1 MRKYPTHSLFQRQ
14 VVSVMN
20 KLYLKL
26 AWSNLKNSRQFYLPY
41 VIAGMLSAM
50 MFYTMCAIQG
60 NEGLSKMRGGASV
73 QMVLFFGV
81 IVVGVFVSIFL
92 FYTNSFIMKRRKKE
106 LGIYNILGMEK
117 IHIAKIMA
125 WETVFSFLIA
135 VGGGLILGIVFQ
147 KLLTMFLYRLTG
159 LDAAIPFYI
168 SGWGCLHTAELFGAI
183 YVCILLYN
191 LMQIRLSN
199 PVELLHSGSTGERE
213 PKTKILQ
220 AVLGV
225 VCIAAGY
232 YMAITV
238 DNPVKAITLFFV
250 AVMLVI
256 IGTYWLFNAGSIAF
270 LKLLRK
276 NKRYYYQTRHFTT
289 VSGMIYRMKQNAVGL
304 ANICILSTMVL
315 VVISMTVCMYAG
327 LEDELK
333 TQYPAELEVLFYDP
347 DGQQDSGTFDR
358 MTDEIENVIKE
369 NGRVITGRQKGIYAG
384 AAVMLSGNK
393 VIALDRSNMDF
404 SNMYMFEVMT
414 KQGFEEY
421 MQESIPDISDGSVAI
436 MADPVYELESI
447 VIGDDEYPVE
457 QTMKIPGKDAMTE
470 LVGGTVIVIVKDETA
485 LEKMRQQLSDME
497 TAAYGEDRKVDLTYM
512 MNFDMSGSVEEK
524 IACANA
530 VREHLNEWQNDE
542 TNPQIM
548 RLDCNVVSRAEGRI
562 DYESSN
568 GGLFF
573 LGLFL
578 GSMFLMI
585 TVLIIYYKQISEGYE
600 DKERFAIM
608 EKVGMSNAE
617 VKASIRSQVRTVF
630 FLPLVTAACHLA
642 AAYPMLKKLLALVA
656 LYNGTLFAWC
666 LAGTVLVFGL
676 IYLAVFA
683 VTSRSYYKIV
693 GNQV

>member
-1 MRKYPTHSLFQRQ
+1 
-14 VVSVMN
+14 MN
-20 KLYLKL
+20 RLYLRL

-60 NEGLSKMRGGASV
+60 NDGLSKMRGGSSV
-73 QMVLFFGV
+73 QIVLYFGV
-81 IVVGVFVSIFL
+81 VVVGVFVSIFL

-106 LGIYNILGMEK
+106 LGVYNILGMEK

-135 VGGGLILGIVFQ
+135 VGGGLITGIVFQ

-159 LDAAIPFYI
+159 LEAAIPFYI
-168 SGWGCLHTAELFGAI
+168 SGWGCLHTAEMFGAI

-199 PVELLHSGSTGERE
+199 PVELLHSGNTGERE
-213 PKTKILQ
+213 PKTKIIQ
-220 AVLGV
+220 AVLGIL
-225 VCIAAGY
+225 CIVTGY
-232 YMAITV
+232 YIAITT
-238 DNPVKAITLFFV
+238 DNPVKAVSLFFV

-256 IGTYWLFNAGSIAF
+256 VGTYFLFNAGSIAF

-327 LEDELK
+327 IEDELK
-333 TQYPAELEVLFYDP
+333 TQYPAELELIFYDS
-347 DGQQDSGTFDR
+347 DGQQDAQTFNR
-358 MTDEIENVIKE
+358 MADEIERVIKE
-369 NGRVITGRQKGIYAG
+369 NGRVITGKQKGSYVG
-384 AAVMLSGNK
+384 TAVAMTGNK
-393 VIALDRSNMDF
+393 ITALDRSAMDF
-404 SNMYMFEVMT
+404 SNMYVLEIMT
-414 KQGFEEY
+414 KDGFEEY
-421 MQESIPDISDGSVAI
+421 MQETIPDIPDGSVAV
-436 MADPVYELESI
+436 MMDSVYEQDTI
-447 VIGDDEYPVE
+447 VMGNTEYPVE
-457 QTMKIPGKDAMTE
+457 QSMKFPIRDAVSE
-470 LVGGTVIVIVKDETA
+470 FVGGSVILIVKDENA
-485 LEKMRQQLSDME
+485 LENMRKQLAAME
-497 TAAYGEDRKVDLTYM
+497 TEAYGEERTVDLTYV
-512 MNFDMSGSVEEK
+512 MNFDMSGTGEEK

-530 VREHLNEWQNDE
+530 VRERVSEWQNDE
-542 TNPQIM
+542 TNPKTM
-548 RLDCNVVSRAEGRI
+548 RLDCNVISRAEGHI
-562 DYESSN
+562 DYETSN
-568 GGLFF
+568 GGLLF

-608 EKVGMSNAE
+608 EKVGMSNEE
-617 VKASIRSQVRTVF
+617 VKATIRSQVRMVF
-630 FLPLVTAACHLA
+630 FLPLATAACHLA
-642 AAYPMLKKLLALVA
+642 AAYPMLKKLLALVS

-676 IYLAVFA
+676 IYLAVFII
-683 VTSRSYYKIV
+683 TSKSYYKIV

>member
-1 MRKYPTHSLFQRQ
+1 
-14 VVSVMN
+14 MN
-20 KLYLKL
+20 RLYLRL

-60 NEGLSKMRGGASV
+60 NDGLSKMRGGSSV
-73 QMVLFFGV
+73 QIVLYFGV
-81 IVVGVFVSIFL
+81 VVVGVFVSIFL

-106 LGIYNILGMEK
+106 LGVYNILGMEK
-117 IHIAKIMA
+117 IHVAKIMA

-135 VGGGLILGIVFQ
+135 VGGGLITGIVFQ

-159 LDAAIPFYI
+159 LEAAIPFYI
-168 SGWGCLHTAELFGAI
+168 SGWGCLHTAEMFGAI

-199 PVELLHSGSTGERE
+199 PVELLRSGNTGERE
-213 PKTKILQ
+213 PKTKIIQ
-220 AVLGV
+220 AVLGIL
-225 VCIAAGY
+225 CIVTGY
-232 YMAITV
+232 YIAITT
-238 DNPVKAITLFFV
+238 DNPVKAVSLFFV

-256 IGTYWLFNAGSIAF
+256 VGTYFLFNAGSIAF

-327 LEDELK
+327 IEDELK
-333 TQYPAELEVLFYDP
+333 TQYPAELELIFYDP
-347 DGQQDSGTFDR
+347 DGQQDAQTFNR
-358 MTDEIENVIKE
+358 MADEIERVIKE
-369 NGRVITGRQKGIYAG
+369 NGRVITGKQKGSYVG
-384 AAVMLSGNK
+384 TAVAMTGNK
-393 VIALDRSNMDF
+393 ITALDRSAMDF
-404 SNMYMFEVMT
+404 SNMYVLEIMT
-414 KQGFEEY
+414 KDGFEEY
-421 MQESIPDISDGSVAI
+421 MQETIPDIPDGSVAV
-436 MADPVYELESI
+436 MMDSVYEQDTI
-447 VIGDDEYPVE
+447 VMGNTEYPVE
-457 QTMKIPGKDAMTE
+457 QSMKFPIRDAVSE
-470 LVGGTVIVIVKDETA
+470 FVGGSVILIVKDENA
-485 LEKMRQQLSDME
+485 LENMRKQLAAME
-497 TAAYGEDRKVDLTYM
+497 TEAYGEEQTVDLTYV
-512 MNFDMSGSVEEK
+512 MNFDMSGSGEEK

-530 VREHLNEWQNDE
+530 VRERVSEWQNDE
-542 TNPQIM
+542 TNPKTM
-548 RLDCNVVSRAEGRI
+548 RLDCNVISRAEGHI
-562 DYESSN
+562 DYETSN
-568 GGLFF
+568 GGLLF

-585 TVLIIYYKQISEGYE
+585 TVLTIYYKQISEGYE

-608 EKVGMSNAE
+608 EKVGMSNEE
-617 VKASIRSQVRTVF
+617 VKATIRSQVRMVF
-630 FLPLVTAACHLA
+630 FLPLATAACHLA
-642 AAYPMLKKLLALVA
+642 AAYPMLKKLLALVS

-676 IYLAVFA
+676 IYLAVFII
-683 VTSRSYYKIV
+683 TSKSYYKIV

>member
-1 MRKYPTHSLFQRQ
+1 
-14 VVSVMN
+14 MN

-60 NEGLSKMRGGASV
+60 NEGLSKMRGGTSV

-125 WETVFSFLIA
+125 WETFFSFLIA

-315 VVISMTVCMYAG
+315 VVISMTVCMYVG

-384 AAVMLSGNK
+384 AAVMMSQNK
-393 VIALDRSNMDF
+393 VMALDRSNMDF
-404 SNMYMFEVMT
+404 SNMYMLEVMT

-421 MQESIPDISDGSVAI
+421 MQESILDISDGSVAI

-548 RLDCNVVSRAEGRI
+548 RLEYNVVSRAEGRI

-642 AAYPMLKKLLALVA
+642 AAYPMLKKMLALVA

>member
-1 MRKYPTHSLFQRQ
+1 
-14 VVSVMN
+14 MN
-20 KLYLKL
+20 RLYLRL

-60 NEGLSKMRGGASV
+60 NDGLSKMRGGSSV
-73 QMVLFFGV
+73 QIVLYFGV
-81 IVVGVFVSIFL
+81 VVVGVFVSIFL

-106 LGIYNILGMEK
+106 LGVYNILGMEK
-117 IHIAKIMA
+117 IHVAKIMA

-135 VGGGLILGIVFQ
+135 VGGGLITGIVFQ

-159 LDAAIPFYI
+159 LEAAIPFYI
-168 SGWGCLHTAELFGAI
+168 SGWGCLHTAEMFGAI

-191 LMQIRLSN
+191 LMQIRFSN
-199 PVELLHSGSTGERE
+199 PVELLHSGNTGERE
-213 PKTKILQ
+213 PKTKIIQ
-220 AVLGV
+220 AVLGIL
-225 VCIAAGY
+225 CIVTGY
-232 YMAITV
+232 YIAITT
-238 DNPVKAITLFFV
+238 DNPVKAVSLFFV

-256 IGTYWLFNAGSIAF
+256 VGTYFLFNAGSIAF

-327 LEDELK
+327 IEDELK
-333 TQYPAELEVLFYDP
+333 TQYPAELELIFYDP
-347 DGQQDSGTFDR
+347 DGQQDAQTFNR
-358 MTDEIENVIKE
+358 MADEIERVIKE
-369 NGRVITGRQKGIYAG
+369 NGRVITGKQKGSYVG
-384 AAVMLSGNK
+384 TAVAMAGNK
-393 VIALDRSNMDF
+393 ITALDRSAMDF
-404 SNMYMFEVMT
+404 SNMYVLEIMT
-414 KQGFEEY
+414 KDGFEEY
-421 MQESIPDISDGSVAI
+421 MQETIPDIPDGSVAV
-436 MADPVYELESI
+436 MMDSVYEQDTI
-447 VIGDDEYPVE
+447 VMGNTEYPVE
-457 QTMKIPGKDAMTE
+457 QSMKFPIRNAVSEFVDGS
-470 LVGGTVIVIVKDETA
+470 VILIVKDENA
-485 LEKMRQQLSDME
+485 LENMRKQLAAME
-497 TAAYGEDRKVDLTYM
+497 TEAYGEERTVDLTYV
-512 MNFDMSGSVEEK
+512 MNFDMSGTGEEK

-530 VREHLNEWQNDE
+530 VRERVSEWQNDE
-542 TNPQIM
+542 TNPKTM
-548 RLDCNVVSRAEGRI
+548 RLDCNVISRAEGHI
-562 DYESSN
+562 DYETSN
-568 GGLFF
+568 GGLLF

-608 EKVGMSNAE
+608 EKVGMSNEE
-617 VKASIRSQVRTVF
+617 VKATIRSQVRMVF
-630 FLPLVTAACHLA
+630 FLPLATAACHLA
-642 AAYPMLKKLLALVA
+642 AAYPMLKKLLALVS

-676 IYLAVFA
+676 IYLAVFII
-683 VTSRSYYKIV
+683 TSKSYYKIV

>member
-1 MRKYPTHSLFQRQ
+1 
-14 VVSVMN
+14 MN
-20 KLYLKL
+20 RLYLRL

-60 NEGLSKMRGGASV
+60 NDGLSKMRGGSSV
-73 QMVLFFGV
+73 QIVLYFGV
-81 IVVGVFVSIFL
+81 VVVGVFVSIFL

-106 LGIYNILGMEK
+106 LGVYNILGMEK
-117 IHIAKIMA
+117 IHVAKIMA

-135 VGGGLILGIVFQ
+135 VGGGLITGIVFQ

-159 LDAAIPFYI
+159 LEAAIPFYI
-168 SGWGCLHTAELFGAI
+168 SGWGCLHTAEMFGAI

-199 PVELLHSGSTGERE
+199 PVELLHSGNTGERE
-213 PKTKILQ
+213 PKTKIIQ
-220 AVLGV
+220 AVLGIL
-225 VCIAAGY
+225 CIVTGY
-232 YMAITV
+232 YIAITT
-238 DNPVKAITLFFV
+238 DNPVKAVSLFFV

-256 IGTYWLFNAGSIAF
+256 VGTYFLFNAGSIAF

-327 LEDELK
+327 IEDELK
-333 TQYPAELEVLFYDP
+333 TQYPAELELIFYDP
-347 DGQQDSGTFDR
+347 DGQQDAQAFDR
-358 MTDEIENVIKE
+358 MADEIERVIKE
-369 NGRVITGRQKGIYAG
+369 NGRVITGKQKGSYVG
-384 AAVMLSGNK
+384 TAVAMTGNK
-393 VIALDRSNMDF
+393 ITALDRSAMDF
-404 SNMYMFEVMT
+404 SNMYVLEIMT
-414 KQGFEEY
+414 KDGFEEY
-421 MQESIPDISDGSVAI
+421 MQETIPDIPDGSVAV
-436 MADPVYELESI
+436 MMDSVYEQDTI
-447 VIGDDEYPVE
+447 VMGNTEYPVE
-457 QTMKIPGKDAMTE
+457 QSMKFPIRDAVSE
-470 LVGGTVIVIVKDETA
+470 FVGGSVILIVKDENA
-485 LEKMRQQLSDME
+485 LENMRKQLAAME
-497 TAAYGEDRKVDLTYM
+497 TEAYGEERTVDLTYV
-512 MNFDMSGSVEEK
+512 MNFDMSGTGEEK

-530 VREHLNEWQNDE
+530 VRERVSEWQNDE
-542 TNPQIM
+542 TNPKTM
-548 RLDCNVVSRAEGRI
+548 RLDCNVISRAEGHI
-562 DYESSN
+562 DYETSN
-568 GGLFF
+568 GGLLF

-608 EKVGMSNAE
+608 EKVGMSNEE
-617 VKASIRSQVRTVF
+617 VKATIRSQVRMVF
-630 FLPLVTAACHLA
+630 FLPLATAACHLA
-642 AAYPMLKKLLALVA
+642 AAYPMLKKLLALVS

-676 IYLAVFA
+676 IYLAVFII
-683 VTSRSYYKIV
+683 TSKSYYKIV

>member
-1 MRKYPTHSLFQRQ
+1 
-14 VVSVMN
+14 MN

-250 AVMLVI
+250 AVML
-256 IGTYWLFNAGSIAF
+256 
-270 LKLLRK
+270 
-276 NKRYYYQTRHFTT
+276 
-289 VSGMIYRMKQNAVGL
+289 
-304 ANICILSTMVL
+304 
-315 VVISMTVCMYAG
+315 
-327 LEDELK
+327 
-333 TQYPAELEVLFYDP
+333 
-347 DGQQDSGTFDR
+347 
-358 MTDEIENVIKE
+358 
-369 NGRVITGRQKGIYAG
+369 
-384 AAVMLSGNK
+384 SGNK
-393 VIALDRSNMDF
+393 VMALDRSNMDF
-404 SNMYMFEVMT
+404 SNMYMLEVMT

-548 RLDCNVVSRAEGRI
+548 RLEYNVVSRAEGRI

>member
-1 MRKYPTHSLFQRQ
+1 
-14 VVSVMN
+14 MN
-20 KLYLKL
+20 RLYLRL

-60 NEGLSKMRGGASV
+60 NDGLSKMRGGSSV
-73 QMVLFFGV
+73 QIVLYFGV
-81 IVVGVFVSIFL
+81 VVVGVFVSIFL

-106 LGIYNILGMEK
+106 LGVYNILGMEK
-117 IHIAKIMA
+117 IHVAKIMA

-135 VGGGLILGIVFQ
+135 VGGGLITGIVFQ

-159 LDAAIPFYI
+159 LEAAIPFYI
-168 SGWGCLHTAELFGAI
+168 SGWGCLHTAEMFGAI

-199 PVELLHSGSTGERE
+199 PVELLHSGNTGERE
-213 PKTKILQ
+213 PKTKIIQ
-220 AVLGV
+220 AVLGIL
-225 VCIAAGY
+225 CIVTGY
-232 YMAITV
+232 YIAITT
-238 DNPVKAITLFFV
+238 DNPVKAVSLFFV

-256 IGTYWLFNAGSIAF
+256 VGTYFLFNAGSIAF

-327 LEDELK
+327 IEDELK
-333 TQYPAELEVLFYDP
+333 TQYPAELELIFYDP
-347 DGQQDSGTFDR
+347 DGQQDAQTFNR
-358 MTDEIENVIKE
+358 MADEIERVIKE
-369 NGRVITGRQKGIYAG
+369 NGRVITGKQKGSYVG
-384 AAVMLSGNK
+384 TAVAMTGNK
-393 VIALDRSNMDF
+393 ITALDRSAMDF
-404 SNMYMFEVMT
+404 SNMYVLEIMT
-414 KQGFEEY
+414 KDGFEEY
-421 MQESIPDISDGSVAI
+421 MQETIPDIPDGSVAV
-436 MADPVYELESI
+436 MMDSVYEQDMI
-447 VIGDDEYPVE
+447 VMGNTEYPVE
-457 QTMKIPGKDAMTE
+457 QSMKFPIRDAVSE
-470 LVGGTVIVIVKDETA
+470 FVGGSVILIVKDENA
-485 LEKMRQQLSDME
+485 LENMRKQLAAME
-497 TAAYGEDRKVDLTYM
+497 TEAYGEERTVDLTYV
-512 MNFDMSGSVEEK
+512 MNFDMSGSGEEK

-530 VREHLNEWQNDE
+530 VRERVSEWQNDE
-542 TNPQIM
+542 TNPKTM
-548 RLDCNVVSRAEGRI
+548 RLDCNVISRAEGHI
-562 DYESSN
+562 DYETSN
-568 GGLFF
+568 GGLLF

-608 EKVGMSNAE
+608 EKVGMSNEE
-617 VKASIRSQVRTVF
+617 VKATIRSQVRMVF
-630 FLPLVTAACHLA
+630 FLPLATAACHLA
-642 AAYPMLKKLLALVA
+642 AAYPMLKKLLALVS

-676 IYLAVFA
+676 IYLAVFII
-683 VTSRSYYKIV
+683 TSKSYYKIV

>member
-1 MRKYPTHSLFQRQ
+1 
-14 VVSVMN
+14 MN
-20 KLYLKL
+20 RLYLRL

-60 NEGLSKMRGGASV
+60 NDGLSKMRGGSSV
-73 QMVLFFGV
+73 QIVLYFGV
-81 IVVGVFVSIFL
+81 VVVGVFVSIFL

-106 LGIYNILGMEK
+106 LGVYNILGMEK
-117 IHIAKIMA
+117 IHVAKIMA

-135 VGGGLILGIVFQ
+135 VGGGLITGIVFQ

-159 LDAAIPFYI
+159 LEAAIPFYI
-168 SGWGCLHTAELFGAI
+168 SGWGCLHTAEMFGAI

-191 LMQIRLSN
+191 LMQIRFSN
-199 PVELLHSGSTGERE
+199 PVELLHSGNTGERE
-213 PKTKILQ
+213 PKTKIIQ
-220 AVLGV
+220 AVLGIL
-225 VCIAAGY
+225 CIVTGY
-232 YMAITV
+232 YIAITT
-238 DNPVKAITLFFV
+238 DNPVKAVSLFFV

-256 IGTYWLFNAGSIAF
+256 VGTYFLFNAGSIAF

-327 LEDELK
+327 IEDELK
-333 TQYPAELEVLFYDP
+333 TQYPAELELIFYDP
-347 DGQQDSGTFDR
+347 DGQQDAQTFNR
-358 MTDEIENVIKE
+358 MADEIERVIKE
-369 NGRVITGRQKGIYAG
+369 NGRVITGKQKGSYVG
-384 AAVMLSGNK
+384 TAVAMTGNK
-393 VIALDRSNMDF
+393 ITALDRSAMDF
-404 SNMYMFEVMT
+404 SNMYVLEIMT
-414 KQGFEEY
+414 KDGFEEY
-421 MQESIPDISDGSVAI
+421 MQETIPDIPDGSVAV
-436 MADPVYELESI
+436 MMDSVYEQDTI
-447 VIGDDEYPVE
+447 VMGNTEYPVE
-457 QTMKIPGKDAMTE
+457 QSMKFPIRDAVSE
-470 LVGGTVIVIVKDETA
+470 FVGGSVILIVKDENA
-485 LEKMRQQLSDME
+485 LENMRKQLAAME
-497 TAAYGEDRKVDLTYM
+497 TEAYGEERTVDLTYV
-512 MNFDMSGSVEEK
+512 MNFDMSGTGEEK

-530 VREHLNEWQNDE
+530 VRERVSEWQNDE
-542 TNPQIM
+542 TNPKTM
-548 RLDCNVVSRAEGRI
+548 RLDCNVISRAEGHI
-562 DYESSN
+562 DYETSN
-568 GGLFF
+568 GGLLF

-608 EKVGMSNAE
+608 EKVGMSNEE
-617 VKASIRSQVRTVF
+617 VKATIRSQVRMVF
-630 FLPLVTAACHLA
+630 FLPLATAACHLA
-642 AAYPMLKKLLALVA
+642 AAYPMLKKLLALVS

-676 IYLAVFA
+676 IYLAVFII
-683 VTSRSYYKIV
+683 TSKSYYKIV

>member
-1 MRKYPTHSLFQRQ
+1 
-14 VVSVMN
+14 MN
-20 KLYLKL
+20 RLYLRL

-60 NEGLSKMRGGASV
+60 NDGLSKMRGGSSV
-73 QMVLFFGV
+73 QIVLYFGV
-81 IVVGVFVSIFL
+81 VVVGVFVSIFL

-106 LGIYNILGMEK
+106 LGVYNILGMEK
-117 IHIAKIMA
+117 IHVAKIMA

-135 VGGGLILGIVFQ
+135 VGGGLITGIVFQ

-159 LDAAIPFYI
+159 LEAAIPFYI
-168 SGWGCLHTAELFGAI
+168 SGWGCLHTAEMFGAI

-191 LMQIRLSN
+191 LMQIRFSN
-199 PVELLHSGSTGERE
+199 PVELLHSGNTGERE
-213 PKTKILQ
+213 PKTKIIQ
-220 AVLGV
+220 AVLGIL
-225 VCIAAGY
+225 CIVTGY
-232 YMAITV
+232 YIAITT
-238 DNPVKAITLFFV
+238 DNPVKAVSLFFV

-256 IGTYWLFNAGSIAF
+256 VGTYFLFNAGSIAF

-327 LEDELK
+327 IEDELK
-333 TQYPAELEVLFYDP
+333 TQYPAELELIFYDP
-347 DGQQDSGTFDR
+347 DGQQDAQAFDR
-358 MTDEIENVIKE
+358 MADEIERVIKE
-369 NGRVITGRQKGIYAG
+369 NGRVITGKQKGSYVG
-384 AAVMLSGNK
+384 TAVAMTGNK
-393 VIALDRSNMDF
+393 ITALDRSAMDF
-404 SNMYMFEVMT
+404 SNMYVLEIMT
-414 KQGFEEY
+414 KDGFEEY
-421 MQESIPDISDGSVAI
+421 MQETIPDIPDGSVAV
-436 MADPVYELESI
+436 MMDSVYEQDTI
-447 VIGDDEYPVE
+447 VMGNTEYPVE
-457 QTMKIPGKDAMTE
+457 QSMKFPIRDAVSE
-470 LVGGTVIVIVKDETA
+470 FVGGSVILIVKDENA
-485 LEKMRQQLSDME
+485 LENMRKQLAAME
-497 TAAYGEDRKVDLTYM
+497 TEAYGEERTVDLTYV
-512 MNFDMSGSVEEK
+512 MNFDMSGTGEEK

-530 VREHLNEWQNDE
+530 VRERVSEWQNDE
-542 TNPQIM
+542 TNPKTM
-548 RLDCNVVSRAEGRI
+548 RLDCNVISRAEGHI
-562 DYESSN
+562 DYETSN
-568 GGLFF
+568 GGLLF

-608 EKVGMSNAE
+608 EKVGMSNEE
-617 VKASIRSQVRTVF
+617 VKATIRSQVRMVF
-630 FLPLVTAACHLA
+630 FLPLATAACHLA
-642 AAYPMLKKLLALVA
+642 AAYPMLKKLLALVS

-676 IYLAVFA
+676 IYLAVFII
-683 VTSRSYYKIV
+683 TSKSYYKIV

>member
-1 MRKYPTHSLFQRQ
+1 
-14 VVSVMN
+14 MN
-20 KLYLKL
+20 RLYLRL

-60 NEGLSKMRGGASV
+60 NDGLSKMRGGSSV
-73 QMVLFFGV
+73 QIVLYFGV
-81 IVVGVFVSIFL
+81 VVVGVFVSIFL

-106 LGIYNILGMEK
+106 LGVYNILGMEK
-117 IHIAKIMA
+117 IHVAKIMA

-135 VGGGLILGIVFQ
+135 VGGGLITGIVFQ

-159 LDAAIPFYI
+159 LEAAIPFYI
-168 SGWGCLHTAELFGAI
+168 SGWGCLHTAEMFGAI

-191 LMQIRLSN
+191 LMQIRFSN
-199 PVELLHSGSTGERE
+199 PVELLHSGNTGERE
-213 PKTKILQ
+213 PKTKIIQ
-220 AVLGV
+220 AVLGIL
-225 VCIAAGY
+225 CIVTGY
-232 YMAITV
+232 YIAITT
-238 DNPVKAITLFFV
+238 DNPVKAVSLFFV

-256 IGTYWLFNAGSIAF
+256 VGTYFLFNAGSIAF

-327 LEDELK
+327 IKDELK
-333 TQYPAELEVLFYDP
+333 TQYPAELELIFYDP
-347 DGQQDSGTFDR
+347 DGQQDAQTFNR
-358 MTDEIENVIKE
+358 MADEIERVIKE
-369 NGRVITGRQKGIYAG
+369 NGRVITGKQKGSYVG
-384 AAVMLSGNK
+384 TAVAMTGNK
-393 VIALDRSNMDF
+393 ITALDRSAMDF
-404 SNMYMFEVMT
+404 SNMYVLEIMT
-414 KQGFEEY
+414 KDGFEEY
-421 MQESIPDISDGSVAI
+421 MQETIPDIPDGSVAV
-436 MADPVYELESI
+436 MMDSVYEQDTI
-447 VIGDDEYPVE
+447 VMGNTEYPVE
-457 QTMKIPGKDAMTE
+457 QSMKFPIRDAVSE
-470 LVGGTVIVIVKDETA
+470 FVGGSVILIVKDENA
-485 LEKMRQQLSDME
+485 LENMRKQLAVME
-497 TAAYGEDRKVDLTYM
+497 TEAYGEERTVDLTYV
-512 MNFDMSGSVEEK
+512 MNFDMSGSGEEK

-530 VREHLNEWQNDE
+530 VRERVSEWQNDE
-542 TNPQIM
+542 TNPKTM
-548 RLDCNVVSRAEGRI
+548 RLDCNVISRAEGHI
-562 DYESSN
+562 DYETSN
-568 GGLFF
+568 GGLLF

-608 EKVGMSNAE
+608 EKVGMSNEE
-617 VKASIRSQVRTVF
+617 VKATIRSQVRMVF
-630 FLPLVTAACHLA
+630 FLPLATAACHLA
-642 AAYPMLKKLLALVA
+642 AAYPMLKKLLALVS

-676 IYLAVFA
+676 IYLAVFII
-683 VTSRSYYKIV
+683 TSKSYYKIV

>member
-1 MRKYPTHSLFQRQ
+1 
-14 VVSVMN
+14 MN
-20 KLYLKL
+20 RLYLRL

-60 NEGLSKMRGGASV
+60 NDGLSKMRGGSSV
-73 QMVLFFGV
+73 QIVLYFGV
-81 IVVGVFVSIFL
+81 VVVGVFVSIFL

-106 LGIYNILGMEK
+106 LGVYNILGMEK
-117 IHIAKIMA
+117 IHVAKIMA

-135 VGGGLILGIVFQ
+135 VGGGLITGIVFQ

-159 LDAAIPFYI
+159 LEAAIPFYI
-168 SGWGCLHTAELFGAI
+168 SGWGCLHTAEMFGAI

-199 PVELLHSGSTGERE
+199 PVELLHSGNTGERE
-213 PKTKILQ
+213 PKTKIIQ
-220 AVLGV
+220 AVLGIL
-225 VCIAAGY
+225 CIVTGY
-232 YMAITV
+232 YIAITT
-238 DNPVKAITLFFV
+238 DNPVKAVSLFFV

-256 IGTYWLFNAGSIAF
+256 VGTYFLFNAGSIAF

-327 LEDELK
+327 IEDELK
-333 TQYPAELEVLFYDP
+333 TQYPAELELIFYDP
-347 DGQQDSGTFDR
+347 DGQQDAQTFNR
-358 MTDEIENVIKE
+358 MADEIERVIKE
-369 NGRVITGRQKGIYAG
+369 NGRVITGKQKGSYVG
-384 AAVMLSGNK
+384 TAVAMTGNK
-393 VIALDRSNMDF
+393 ITALDRSAMDF
-404 SNMYMFEVMT
+404 SNMYVLEIMT
-414 KQGFEEY
+414 KDGFEEY
-421 MQESIPDISDGSVAI
+421 MQETIPDIPDGSVAV
-436 MADPVYELESI
+436 MMDSVYEQDTI
-447 VIGDDEYPVE
+447 VMGNTEYPVE
-457 QTMKIPGKDAMTE
+457 QSMKFPIRNAVSEFVDGS
-470 LVGGTVIVIVKDETA
+470 VILIVKDENA
-485 LEKMRQQLSDME
+485 LENMRKQLAAME
-497 TAAYGEDRKVDLTYM
+497 TEAYGEERTVDLTYV
-512 MNFDMSGSVEEK
+512 MNFDMSGSGEEK

-530 VREHLNEWQNDE
+530 VRERVSEWQNDE
-542 TNPQIM
+542 TNPKTM
-548 RLDCNVVSRAEGRI
+548 RLDCNVISRAEGHI
-562 DYESSN
+562 DYETSN
-568 GGLFF
+568 GGLLF

-608 EKVGMSNAE
+608 EKVGMSNEE
-617 VKASIRSQVRTVF
+617 VKATIRSQVRMVF
-630 FLPLVTAACHLA
+630 FLPLATAACHLA
-642 AAYPMLKKLLALVA
+642 AAYPMLKKLLALVS

-676 IYLAVFA
+676 IYLAVFII
-683 VTSRSYYKIV
+683 TSKSYYKIV

>member
-1 MRKYPTHSLFQRQ
+1 
-14 VVSVMN
+14 MN
-20 KLYLKL
+20 RLYLRL

-60 NEGLSKMRGGASV
+60 NDGLSKMRGGSSV
-73 QMVLFFGV
+73 QIVLYFGV
-81 IVVGVFVSIFL
+81 VVVGVFVSIFL

-106 LGIYNILGMEK
+106 LGVYNILGMEK
-117 IHIAKIMA
+117 IHVAKIMA

-135 VGGGLILGIVFQ
+135 VGGGLITGIVFQ

-159 LDAAIPFYI
+159 LEAAIPFYI
-168 SGWGCLHTAELFGAI
+168 SGWGCLHTAEMFGAI

-191 LMQIRLSN
+191 LMQIRFSN
-199 PVELLHSGSTGERE
+199 PVELLHSGNTGERE
-213 PKTKILQ
+213 PKTKIIQ
-220 AVLGV
+220 AVLGIL
-225 VCIAAGY
+225 CIVTGY
-232 YMAITV
+232 YIAITT
-238 DNPVKAITLFFV
+238 DNPVKAVSLFFV

-256 IGTYWLFNAGSIAF
+256 VGTYFLFNAGSIAF

-327 LEDELK
+327 IEDELK
-333 TQYPAELEVLFYDP
+333 TQYPAELELIFYDP
-347 DGQQDSGTFDR
+347 DGQQDAQTFNR
-358 MTDEIENVIKE
+358 MADEIERVIKE
-369 NGRVITGRQKGIYAG
+369 NGRVITGKQKGSYVG
-384 AAVMLSGNK
+384 TAVAMTGNK
-393 VIALDRSNMDF
+393 ITALDRSAMDF
-404 SNMYMFEVMT
+404 SNMYVLEIMT
-414 KQGFEEY
+414 KDGFEEY
-421 MQESIPDISDGSVAI
+421 MQETIPDIPDGSVAV
-436 MADPVYELESI
+436 MMDSVYEQDTI
-447 VIGDDEYPVE
+447 VMGNTEYPVE
-457 QTMKIPGKDAMTE
+457 QSMKFPIRNAVSEFVDGS
-470 LVGGTVIVIVKDETA
+470 VILIVKDENA
-485 LEKMRQQLSDME
+485 LENMRKQLAAME
-497 TAAYGEDRKVDLTYM
+497 TEAYGEERTVDLTYV
-512 MNFDMSGSVEEK
+512 MNFDMSGTGEEK

-530 VREHLNEWQNDE
+530 VRERVSEWQNDE
-542 TNPQIM
+542 TNPKTM
-548 RLDCNVVSRAEGRI
+548 RLDCNVISRAEGHI
-562 DYESSN
+562 DYETSN
-568 GGLFF
+568 GGLLF

-608 EKVGMSNAE
+608 EKVGMSNEE
-617 VKASIRSQVRTVF
+617 VKATIRSQVRMVF
-630 FLPLVTAACHLA
+630 FLPLATAACHLA
-642 AAYPMLKKLLALVA
+642 AAYPMLKNLLALVS

-676 IYLAVFA
+676 IYLAVFII
-683 VTSRSYYKIV
+683 TSKSYYKIV

>member
-1 MRKYPTHSLFQRQ
+1 
-14 VVSVMN
+14 MN
-20 KLYLKL
+20 RLYLRL

-60 NEGLSKMRGGASV
+60 NDGLSKMRGGSSV
-73 QMVLFFGV
+73 QIVLYFGV
-81 IVVGVFVSIFL
+81 VVVGVFVSIFL

-106 LGIYNILGMEK
+106 LGVYNILGMEK
-117 IHIAKIMA
+117 IHVAKIMA

-135 VGGGLILGIVFQ
+135 VGGGLITGIVFQ

-159 LDAAIPFYI
+159 LEAAIPFYI
-168 SGWGCLHTAELFGAI
+168 SGWGCLHTAEMFGAI

-199 PVELLHSGSTGERE
+199 PVELLHSGNTGERE
-213 PKTKILQ
+213 PKTKIIQ
-220 AVLGV
+220 AVLGIL
-225 VCIAAGY
+225 CIVIGY
-232 YMAITV
+232 YIAITT
-238 DNPVKAITLFFV
+238 DNPVKAVSLFFV

-256 IGTYWLFNAGSIAF
+256 VGTYFLFNAGSIAF
-270 LKLLRK
+270 LKLLRE

-327 LEDELK
+327 IEDELK
-333 TQYPAELEVLFYDP
+333 TQYPAELELIFYDP
-347 DGQQDSGTFDR
+347 DGQQDAQTFNQ
-358 MTDEIENVIKE
+358 MADEIERVIKE
-369 NGRVITGRQKGIYAG
+369 NGRVITGKQKGSYVG
-384 AAVMLSGNK
+384 TAVAMTGNK
-393 VIALDRSNMDF
+393 ITALDRSAMDF
-404 SNMYMFEVMT
+404 SNMYVLEIMT
-414 KQGFEEY
+414 KDGFEEY
-421 MQESIPDISDGSVAI
+421 MQETIPDIPDGSVAV
-436 MADPVYELESI
+436 MMDSVYEQDTI
-447 VIGDDEYPVE
+447 VMGNTEYPVE
-457 QTMKIPGKDAMTE
+457 QSMKFPIRDAVSE
-470 LVGGTVIVIVKDETA
+470 FVGGSVILIVKDENA
-485 LEKMRQQLSDME
+485 LENMRKQLAAME
-497 TAAYGEDRKVDLTYM
+497 TEAYGEERTVDLTYV
-512 MNFDMSGSVEEK
+512 MNFDMSGTGEEK

-530 VREHLNEWQNDE
+530 VRERVSEWQNDE
-542 TNPQIM
+542 TNPKTM
-548 RLDCNVVSRAEGRI
+548 RLDCNVISRAEGHI
-562 DYESSN
+562 DYETSN
-568 GGLFF
+568 GGLLF

-608 EKVGMSNAE
+608 EKVGMSNEE
-617 VKASIRSQVRTVF
+617 VKATIRSQVRMVF
-630 FLPLVTAACHLA
+630 FLPLATAACHLA
-642 AAYPMLKKLLALVA
+642 AAYPMLKKLLALVS

-676 IYLAVFA
+676 IYLAVFII
-683 VTSRSYYKIV
+683 TSKSYYKIV

>member
-1 MRKYPTHSLFQRQ
+1 
-14 VVSVMN
+14 MN

-60 NEGLSKMRGGASV
+60 NEGLSKMRGGTSV
-73 QMVLFFGV
+73 QTVLLFGV
-81 IVVGVFVSIFL
+81 IVVGMFVSIFL

-117 IHIAKIMA
+117 IHIAKILA

-135 VGGGLILGIVFQ
+135 VGGGLVFGIVFQ

-159 LDAAIPFYI
+159 LEATIPFYI
-168 SGWGCLHTAELFGAI
+168 SGWGCLHTAELFGTI

-191 LMQIRLSN
+191 LMQIQLSN
-199 PVELLHSGSTGERE
+199 PVELLHSGNTGERE

-232 YMAITV
+232 YIAITV
-238 DNPVKAITLFFV
+238 DNPVKAINLFFV

-256 IGTYWLFNAGSIAF
+256 IGTYCLFNAGSIAF

-315 VVISMTVCMYAG
+315 VVISVTVCMYAG

-333 TQYPAELEVLFYDP
+333 TQYPAELEVLFYDS
-347 DGQQDSGTFDR
+347 DGQQDFGTFER

-369 NGRVITGRQKGIYAG
+369 NGRVITGRQKGVYAG

-393 VIALDRSNMDF
+393 VMALDRSNIDF
-404 SNMYMFEVMT
+404 SNMYVLEVMT

-421 MQESIPDISDGSVAI
+421 MHKSIPDISDGNVAV
-436 MADPVYELESI
+436 MADPLYDQKTIE
-447 VIGDDEYPVE
+447 IGDAVYPVE
-457 QTMKIPGKDAMTE
+457 QSIEIPAEDEMGE
-470 LVGGTVIVIVKDETA
+470 LVGGSVIVIVKDETTF
-485 LEKMRQQLSDME
+485 EEMRQQLSDME
-497 TAAYGEDRKVDLTYM
+497 TAAYGEERKVDLTYV
-512 MNFDMSGSVEEK
+512 MNFDMSGSEEEK

-530 VREHLNEWQNDE
+530 VRERICEWQNDE

-617 VKASIRSQVRTVF
+617 VKASIHSQIRMVF

-693 GNQV
+693 GNQA

>member
-1 MRKYPTHSLFQRQ
+1 
-14 VVSVMN
+14 MN
-20 KLYLKL
+20 RLYLRL

-60 NEGLSKMRGGASV
+60 NDGLSKMRGGSSV
-73 QMVLFFGV
+73 QIVLYFGV
-81 IVVGVFVSIFL
+81 VIVGVFVSIFL

-106 LGIYNILGMEK
+106 LGVYNILGMEK
-117 IHIAKIMA
+117 IHVAKIMA

-135 VGGGLILGIVFQ
+135 VGGGLITGIVFQ

-159 LDAAIPFYI
+159 LEAAIPFYI
-168 SGWGCLHTAELFGAI
+168 SGWGCLHTAEMFGAI

-199 PVELLHSGSTGERE
+199 PVELLHSGNTGERE
-213 PKTKILQ
+213 PKTKIIQ
-220 AVLGV
+220 AVLGIL
-225 VCIAAGY
+225 CIVTGY
-232 YMAITV
+232 YIAITT
-238 DNPVKAITLFFV
+238 DNPVKAVSLFFV

-256 IGTYWLFNAGSIAF
+256 VGTYFLFNAGSIAF

-327 LEDELK
+327 IEDELK
-333 TQYPAELEVLFYDP
+333 TQYPAELELIFYDP
-347 DGQQDSGTFDR
+347 DGQQDAQTFNR
-358 MTDEIENVIKE
+358 MADEIERVIKE
-369 NGRVITGRQKGIYAG
+369 NGRVITGKQKGSYVG
-384 AAVMLSGNK
+384 TAVAMTGNK
-393 VIALDRSNMDF
+393 ITALDRSAMDF
-404 SNMYMFEVMT
+404 SNMYVLEIMT
-414 KQGFEEY
+414 KDGFEEY
-421 MQESIPDISDGSVAI
+421 MQETIPDIPDGSVAV
-436 MADPVYELESI
+436 MMDSVYEQDTI
-447 VIGDDEYPVE
+447 VMGNTEYPVE
-457 QTMKIPGKDAMTE
+457 QSMKFPIRDAVSE
-470 LVGGTVIVIVKDETA
+470 FVGGSVILIVKDENA
-485 LEKMRQQLSDME
+485 LENMRKQLAAME
-497 TAAYGEDRKVDLTYM
+497 TEAYGEERTVDLTYV
-512 MNFDMSGSVEEK
+512 MNFDMSGTGEEK

-530 VREHLNEWQNDE
+530 VRERVSEWQNDE
-542 TNPQIM
+542 TNPKTM
-548 RLDCNVVSRAEGRI
+548 RLDCNVISRAEGHI
-562 DYESSN
+562 DYETSN
-568 GGLFF
+568 GGLLF

-608 EKVGMSNAE
+608 EKVGMSNEE
-617 VKASIRSQVRTVF
+617 VKATIRSQVRMVF
-630 FLPLVTAACHLA
+630 FLPLATAACHLA
-642 AAYPMLKKLLALVA
+642 AAYPMLKKLLALVS

-676 IYLAVFA
+676 IYLAVFII
-683 VTSRSYYKIV
+683 TSKSYYKIV

>member
-1 MRKYPTHSLFQRQ
+1 
-14 VVSVMN
+14 MN
-20 KLYLKL
+20 RLYLRL

-60 NEGLSKMRGGASV
+60 NDGLSKMRGGSSV
-73 QMVLFFGV
+73 QIVLYFGV
-81 IVVGVFVSIFL
+81 VVVGVFVSIFL

-106 LGIYNILGMEK
+106 LGVYNILGMEK

-135 VGGGLILGIVFQ
+135 VGGGLITGIVFQ

-159 LDAAIPFYI
+159 LEAAIPFYI
-168 SGWGCLHTAELFGAI
+168 SGWGCLHTAEMFGAI

-199 PVELLHSGSTGERE
+199 PVELLHSGNTGERE
-213 PKTKILQ
+213 PKTKIIQ
-220 AVLGV
+220 AVLGIL
-225 VCIAAGY
+225 CIVTGY
-232 YMAITV
+232 YIAITT
-238 DNPVKAITLFFV
+238 DNPVKAVSLFFV

-256 IGTYWLFNAGSIAF
+256 VGTYFLFNAGSIAF

-327 LEDELK
+327 IEDELK
-333 TQYPAELEVLFYDP
+333 TQYPAELELIFYDP
-347 DGQQDSGTFDR
+347 DGQQDAQTFNR
-358 MTDEIENVIKE
+358 MADEIERVIKE
-369 NGRVITGRQKGIYAG
+369 NGRVITGKQKGSYVG
-384 AAVMLSGNK
+384 TAVAMTGNK
-393 VIALDRSNMDF
+393 ITALDRSAMDF
-404 SNMYMFEVMT
+404 SNMYVLEIMT
-414 KQGFEEY
+414 KDGFEEY
-421 MQESIPDISDGSVAI
+421 MQETIPDIPDGSVAV
-436 MADPVYELESI
+436 MMDSVYEQDTI
-447 VIGDDEYPVE
+447 VMGNTEYPVE
-457 QTMKIPGKDAMTE
+457 QSMKFPIRDAVSE
-470 LVGGTVIVIVKDETA
+470 FVGGSVILIVKDENA
-485 LEKMRQQLSDME
+485 LENMRKQLAAME
-497 TAAYGEDRKVDLTYM
+497 TEAYGEERTVDLTYV
-512 MNFDMSGSVEEK
+512 MNFDMSGSGEEK

-530 VREHLNEWQNDE
+530 VRERVSEWQNDE
-542 TNPQIM
+542 TNPKTM
-548 RLDCNVVSRAEGRI
+548 RLDCNVISRAEGHI
-562 DYESSN
+562 DYETSN
-568 GGLFF
+568 GGLLF

-608 EKVGMSNAE
+608 EKVGMSNEE
-617 VKASIRSQVRTVF
+617 VKATIRSQVRMVF
-630 FLPLVTAACHLA
+630 FLPLATAACHLA
-642 AAYPMLKKLLALVA
+642 AAYPMLKKLLALVS

-676 IYLAVFA
+676 IYLAVFII
-683 VTSRSYYKIV
+683 TSKSYYKIV

>member
-1 MRKYPTHSLFQRQ
+1 
-14 VVSVMN
+14 MN
-20 KLYLKL
+20 RLYLRL

-60 NEGLSKMRGGASV
+60 NDGLSKMRGGSSV
-73 QMVLFFGV
+73 QIVLYFGV
-81 IVVGVFVSIFL
+81 VVVGVFVSIFL

-106 LGIYNILGMEK
+106 LGVYNILGMEK
-117 IHIAKIMA
+117 IHVAKIMA

-135 VGGGLILGIVFQ
+135 VGGGLITGIVFQ

-159 LDAAIPFYI
+159 LEAAIPFYI
-168 SGWGCLHTAELFGAI
+168 SGWGCLHTAEMFGAI

-199 PVELLHSGSTGERE
+199 PVELLHSGNTGERE
-213 PKTKILQ
+213 PKTKIIQ
-220 AVLGV
+220 AVLGIL
-225 VCIAAGY
+225 CIVTGY
-232 YMAITV
+232 YIAITT
-238 DNPVKAITLFFV
+238 DNPVKAVSLFFV

-256 IGTYWLFNAGSIAF
+256 VGTYFLFNAGSIAF

-327 LEDELK
+327 IEDELK
-333 TQYPAELEVLFYDP
+333 TQYPAELELIFYDP
-347 DGQQDSGTFDR
+347 DGQQDAQTFNR
-358 MTDEIENVIKE
+358 MADKIERVIKE
-369 NGRVITGRQKGIYAG
+369 NGRVITGKQKGSYVG
-384 AAVMLSGNK
+384 TAVAMTGNK
-393 VIALDRSNMDF
+393 ITALDRSAMDF
-404 SNMYMFEVMT
+404 SNMYVLEIMT
-414 KQGFEEY
+414 KDGFEEY
-421 MQESIPDISDGSVAI
+421 MQETIPDIPDGSVAV
-436 MADPVYELESI
+436 MMDSVYEQDTI
-447 VIGDDEYPVE
+447 VMGNTEYPVE
-457 QTMKIPGKDAMTE
+457 QSMKFPIRDAVSE
-470 LVGGTVIVIVKDETA
+470 FVGGSVILIVKDENA
-485 LEKMRQQLSDME
+485 LENMRKQLAAME
-497 TAAYGEDRKVDLTYM
+497 TEAYGEERTVDLTYV
-512 MNFDMSGSVEEK
+512 MNFDMSGSGEEK

-530 VREHLNEWQNDE
+530 VRERVSEWQNDE
-542 TNPQIM
+542 TNPKTM
-548 RLDCNVVSRAEGRI
+548 RLDCNVISRAEGHI
-562 DYESSN
+562 DYETSN
-568 GGLFF
+568 GGLLF

-608 EKVGMSNAE
+608 EKVGMSNEE
-617 VKASIRSQVRTVF
+617 VKATIRSQVRMVF
-630 FLPLVTAACHLA
+630 FLPLATAACHLA
-642 AAYPMLKKLLALVA
+642 AAYPMLKKLLALVS

-676 IYLAVFA
+676 IYLAVFII
-683 VTSRSYYKIV
+683 TSKSYYKIV

>member
-1 MRKYPTHSLFQRQ
+1 
-14 VVSVMN
+14 MN
-20 KLYLKL
+20 RLYLRL

-60 NEGLSKMRGGASV
+60 NDGLSKMRGGSSV
-73 QMVLFFGV
+73 QIVLYFGV
-81 IVVGVFVSIFL
+81 VVVGVFVSIFL

-106 LGIYNILGMEK
+106 LGVYNILGMEK
-117 IHIAKIMA
+117 IHVAKIMA

-135 VGGGLILGIVFQ
+135 VGGGLITGIVFQ

-159 LDAAIPFYI
+159 LEAAIPFYI
-168 SGWGCLHTAELFGAI
+168 SGWGCLHTAEMFGAI

-191 LMQIRLSN
+191 LMQIRFSN
-199 PVELLHSGSTGERE
+199 PVELLHSGNTGERE
-213 PKTKILQ
+213 PKTKIIQ
-220 AVLGV
+220 AVLGIL
-225 VCIAAGY
+225 CIVTGY
-232 YMAITV
+232 YIAITT
-238 DNPVKAITLFFV
+238 DNPVKAVSLFFV

-256 IGTYWLFNAGSIAF
+256 VGTYFLFNAGSIAF

-327 LEDELK
+327 IEDELK
-333 TQYPAELEVLFYDP
+333 TQYPAELELIFYDP
-347 DGQQDSGTFDR
+347 DGQQDAQTFNR
-358 MTDEIENVIKE
+358 MADEIERVIKE
-369 NGRVITGRQKGIYAG
+369 NGRVITGKQKGSYVG
-384 AAVMLSGNK
+384 TAVAMTGNK
-393 VIALDRSNMDF
+393 ITALDRSAMDF
-404 SNMYMFEVMT
+404 SNMYVLEIMT
-414 KQGFEEY
+414 KDGFEEY
-421 MQESIPDISDGSVAI
+421 MQETIPDIPDGSVAV
-436 MADPVYELESI
+436 MMDSVYEQDTI
-447 VIGDDEYPVE
+447 VMGNTEYPVE
-457 QTMKIPGKDAMTE
+457 QSMKFPIRDAVSE
-470 LVGGTVIVIVKDETA
+470 FVGGSVILIVKDENA
-485 LEKMRQQLSDME
+485 LENMRKQLAAME
-497 TAAYGEDRKVDLTYM
+497 TEAYGEERTVDLTYV
-512 MNFDMSGSVEEK
+512 MNFDMSGSGEEK

-530 VREHLNEWQNDE
+530 VRERVSEWQNDE
-542 TNPQIM
+542 TNPKTM
-548 RLDCNVVSRAEGRI
+548 RLNCNVISRAEGHI
-562 DYESSN
+562 DYETSN
-568 GGLFF
+568 GGLLF

-608 EKVGMSNAE
+608 EKVGMSNEE
-617 VKASIRSQVRTVF
+617 VKATIRSQVRMVF
-630 FLPLVTAACHLA
+630 FLPLATAACHLA
-642 AAYPMLKKLLALVA
+642 AAYPMLKKLLALVS

-676 IYLAVFA
+676 IYLAVFII
-683 VTSRSYYKIV
+683 TSKSYYKIV

>member
-1 MRKYPTHSLFQRQ
+1 
-14 VVSVMN
+14 MN
-20 KLYLKL
+20 RLYLRF

-60 NEGLSKMRGGASV
+60 NDGLSKMRGGSSV
-73 QMVLFFGV
+73 QIVLYFGV
-81 IVVGVFVSIFL
+81 VVVGVFVSIFL

-106 LGIYNILGMEK
+106 LGVYNILGMEK
-117 IHIAKIMA
+117 IHVAKIMA

-135 VGGGLILGIVFQ
+135 VGGGLITGIVFQ

-159 LDAAIPFYI
+159 LEAAIPFYI
-168 SGWGCLHTAELFGAI
+168 SGWGCLHTAEMFGAI

-191 LMQIRLSN
+191 LMQIRFSN
-199 PVELLHSGSTGERE
+199 PVELLHSGNTGERE
-213 PKTKILQ
+213 PKTKIIQ
-220 AVLGV
+220 AVLGIL
-225 VCIAAGY
+225 CIVTGY
-232 YMAITV
+232 YIAITT
-238 DNPVKAITLFFV
+238 DNPVKAVSLFFV

-256 IGTYWLFNAGSIAF
+256 VGTYFLFNAGSIAF

-327 LEDELK
+327 IEDELK
-333 TQYPAELEVLFYDP
+333 TQYPAELELIFYDP
-347 DGQQDSGTFDR
+347 DGQQDAQTFNR
-358 MTDEIENVIKE
+358 MADEIERVIKE
-369 NGRVITGRQKGIYAG
+369 NGRVITGKQKGSYVG
-384 AAVMLSGNK
+384 TAVAMTGNK
-393 VIALDRSNMDF
+393 ITALDRSAMDF
-404 SNMYMFEVMT
+404 SNMYVLEIMT
-414 KQGFEEY
+414 KDGFEEY
-421 MQESIPDISDGSVAI
+421 MQETIPDIPDGSVAV
-436 MADPVYELESI
+436 MMDSVYEQDMI
-447 VIGDDEYPVE
+447 VMGNTEYPVE
-457 QTMKIPGKDAMTE
+457 QSMKFPIRNAVSEFVDGS
-470 LVGGTVIVIVKDETA
+470 VILIVKDENA
-485 LEKMRQQLSDME
+485 LENMRKQLAAME
-497 TAAYGEDRKVDLTYM
+497 TEAYGEERTVDLTYV
-512 MNFDMSGSVEEK
+512 MNFDMSGSGEEK

-530 VREHLNEWQNDE
+530 VRERVSEWQNDE
-542 TNPQIM
+542 TNPKTM
-548 RLDCNVVSRAEGRI
+548 RLDCNVISRAEGHI
-562 DYESSN
+562 DYETSN
-568 GGLFF
+568 GGLLF

-608 EKVGMSNAE
+608 EKVGMSNEE
-617 VKASIRSQVRTVF
+617 VKATIRSQVRMVF
-630 FLPLVTAACHLA
+630 FLPLATAACHLA
-642 AAYPMLKKLLALVA
+642 AAYPMLKKLLALVS

-676 IYLAVFA
+676 IYLAVFII
-683 VTSRSYYKIV
+683 TSKSYYKIV

>member
-1 MRKYPTHSLFQRQ
+1 
-14 VVSVMN
+14 MN
-20 KLYLKL
+20 RLYLRL

-60 NEGLSKMRGGASV
+60 NDGLSKMRGGSSV
-73 QMVLFFGV
+73 QIVLYFGV
-81 IVVGVFVSIFL
+81 VVVGVFVSIFL

-106 LGIYNILGMEK
+106 LGVYNILGMEK
-117 IHIAKIMA
+117 IHVAKIMA

-135 VGGGLILGIVFQ
+135 VGGGLITGIVFQ

-159 LDAAIPFYI
+159 LEAAIPFYI
-168 SGWGCLHTAELFGAI
+168 SGWGCLHTAEMFGAI

-191 LMQIRLSN
+191 LMQIRFSN
-199 PVELLHSGSTGERE
+199 PVELLHSGNTGERE
-213 PKTKILQ
+213 PKTKIIQ
-220 AVLGV
+220 AVLGIL
-225 VCIAAGY
+225 CIVTGY
-232 YMAITV
+232 YIAITT
-238 DNPVKAITLFFV
+238 DNPVKAVSLFFV

-256 IGTYWLFNAGSIAF
+256 VGTYFLFNAGSIAF

-327 LEDELK
+327 IEDELK
-333 TQYPAELEVLFYDP
+333 TQYPAELELIFYDP
-347 DGQQDSGTFDR
+347 DGQQDAQTFNR
-358 MTDEIENVIKE
+358 MADEIERVIKE
-369 NGRVITGRQKGIYAG
+369 NGRVITGKQKGSYVG
-384 AAVMLSGNK
+384 TAVAMTGNK
-393 VIALDRSNMDF
+393 ITALDRSAMDF
-404 SNMYMFEVMT
+404 SNMYVLEIMT
-414 KQGFEEY
+414 KDGFEEY
-421 MQESIPDISDGSVAI
+421 MQETIPDIPDGSVAV
-436 MADPVYELESI
+436 MMDSVYEQDTI
-447 VIGDDEYPVE
+447 VMGNTEYPVE
-457 QTMKIPGKDAMTE
+457 QSMKFPIRNAVSEFVDGS
-470 LVGGTVIVIVKDETA
+470 VILIVKDENA
-485 LEKMRQQLSDME
+485 LENMRKQLAAME
-497 TAAYGEDRKVDLTYM
+497 TEAYGEERTVDLTYV
-512 MNFDMSGSVEEK
+512 MNFDMSGSGEEK

-530 VREHLNEWQNDE
+530 VRERVSEWQNDE
-542 TNPQIM
+542 TNPKTM
-548 RLDCNVVSRAEGRI
+548 RLDCNVISRAEGHI
-562 DYESSN
+562 DYETSN
-568 GGLFF
+568 GGLLF

-608 EKVGMSNAE
+608 EKVGMSNEE
-617 VKASIRSQVRTVF
+617 VKATIRSQVRMVF
-630 FLPLVTAACHLA
+630 FLPLATAACHLA
-642 AAYPMLKKLLALVA
+642 AAYPMLKNLLALVS

-676 IYLAVFA
+676 IYLAVFII
-683 VTSRSYYKIV
+683 TSKSYYKIV

>member
-1 MRKYPTHSLFQRQ
+1 
-14 VVSVMN
+14 
-20 KLYLKL
+20 
-26 AWSNLKNSRQFYLPY
+26 
-41 VIAGMLSAM
+41 
-50 MFYTMCAIQG
+50 
-60 NEGLSKMRGGASV
+60 
-73 QMVLFFGV
+73 
-81 IVVGVFVSIFL
+81 
-92 FYTNSFIMKRRKKE
+92 
-106 LGIYNILGMEK
+106 
-117 IHIAKIMA
+117 
-125 WETVFSFLIA
+125 
-135 VGGGLILGIVFQ
+135 
-147 KLLTMFLYRLTG
+147 
-159 LDAAIPFYI
+159 
-168 SGWGCLHTAELFGAI
+168 
-183 YVCILLYN
+183 
-191 LMQIRLSN
+191 
-199 PVELLHSGSTGERE
+199 
-213 PKTKILQ
+213 
-220 AVLGV
+220 
-225 VCIAAGY
+225 
-232 YMAITV
+232 
-238 DNPVKAITLFFV
+238 
-250 AVMLVI
+250 
-256 IGTYWLFNAGSIAF
+256 
-270 LKLLRK
+270 
-276 NKRYYYQTRHFTT
+276 
-289 VSGMIYRMKQNAVGL
+289 
-304 ANICILSTMVL
+304 
-315 VVISMTVCMYAG
+315 
-327 LEDELK
+327 
-333 TQYPAELEVLFYDP
+333 
-347 DGQQDSGTFDR
+347 
-358 MTDEIENVIKE
+358 
-369 NGRVITGRQKGIYAG
+369 
-384 AAVMLSGNK
+384 
-393 VIALDRSNMDF
+393 
-404 SNMYMFEVMT
+404 
-414 KQGFEEY
+414 
-421 MQESIPDISDGSVAI
+421 
-436 MADPVYELESI
+436 VYELESI

-530 VREHLNEWQNDE
+530 VRERLNEWQNDE

-548 RLDCNVVSRAEGRI
+548 RLEYNVVSRAEGRI

-642 AAYPMLKKLLALVA
+642 AAYPMLKKMLALVA

>member
-1 MRKYPTHSLFQRQ
+1 MTVDATGKY
-14 VVSVMN
+14 V
-20 KLYLKL
+20 Y
-26 AWSNLKNSRQFYLPY
+26 Y
-41 VIAGMLSAM
+41 
-50 MFYTMCAIQG
+50 G
-60 NEGLSKMRGGASV
+60 NEDYYDALYKKTTFAQDHNLSVTGNNGKLNYYVSGRFYGYDGLFRYNTDNYKMMNLRAKGSV
-73 QMVLFFGV
+73 Q
-81 IVVGVFVSIFL
+81 VF
-92 FYTNSFIMKRRKKE
+92 
-106 LGIYNILGMEK
+106 
-117 IHIAKIMA
+117 
-125 WETVFSFLIA
+125 
-135 VGGGLILGIVFQ
+135 
-147 KLLTMFLYRLTG
+147 
-159 LDAAIPFYI
+159 D
-168 SGWGCLHTAELFGAI
+168 
-183 YVCILLYN
+183 
-191 LMQIRLSN
+191 
-199 PVELLHSGSTGERE
+199 
-213 PKTKILQ
+213 
-220 AVLGV
+220 
-225 VCIAAGY
+225 
-232 YMAITV
+232 
-238 DNPVKAITLFFV
+238 
-250 AVMLVI
+250 
-256 IGTYWLFNAGSIAF
+256 WL
-270 LKLLRK
+270 K
-276 NKRYYYQTRHFTT
+276 
-289 VSGMIYRMKQNAVGL
+289 
-304 ANICILSTMVL
+304 
-315 VVISMTVCMYAG
+315 
-327 LEDELK
+327 
-333 TQYPAELEVLFYDP
+333 
-347 DGQQDSGTFDR
+347 
-358 MTDEIENVIKE
+358 IEN
-369 NGRVITGRQKGIYAG
+369 
-384 AAVMLSGNK
+384 
-393 VIALDRSNMDF
+393 NMDF
-404 SNMYMFEVMT
+404 SNMYMLEVMT

-497 TAAYGEDRKVDLTYM
+497 TDAYGEDRKVDLTYM

-548 RLDCNVVSRAEGRI
+548 RLEYNVVSRAEGRI

>member
-1 MRKYPTHSLFQRQ
+1 
-14 VVSVMN
+14 MN
-20 KLYLKL
+20 RLYLRL

-60 NEGLSKMRGGASV
+60 NDGLSKMRGGSSV
-73 QMVLFFGV
+73 QIVLYFGV
-81 IVVGVFVSIFL
+81 VVVGVFVSIFL

-106 LGIYNILGMEK
+106 LGVYNILGMEK
-117 IHIAKIMA
+117 IHVAKIMA

-135 VGGGLILGIVFQ
+135 VGGGLITGIVFQ

-159 LDAAIPFYI
+159 LEAAIPFYI
-168 SGWGCLHTAELFGAI
+168 SGWGCLHTAEMFGAI

-191 LMQIRLSN
+191 LMQIRFSN
-199 PVELLHSGSTGERE
+199 PVELLHSGNTGERE
-213 PKTKILQ
+213 PKTKIIQ
-220 AVLGV
+220 AVLGIL
-225 VCIAAGY
+225 CIVTGY
-232 YMAITV
+232 YIAITT
-238 DNPVKAITLFFV
+238 DNPVKAVSLFFV

-256 IGTYWLFNAGSIAF
+256 VGTYFLFNAGSIAF

-327 LEDELK
+327 IEDELK
-333 TQYPAELEVLFYDP
+333 TQYPAELELIFYDS
-347 DGQQDSGTFDR
+347 DGQQDAQTFNR
-358 MTDEIENVIKE
+358 MADEIERVIKE
-369 NGRVITGRQKGIYAG
+369 NGRVITGKQKGSYVG
-384 AAVMLSGNK
+384 TAVAMTGNK
-393 VIALDRSNMDF
+393 ITALDRSAMDF
-404 SNMYMFEVMT
+404 SNMYVLEIMT
-414 KQGFEEY
+414 KDGFEEY
-421 MQESIPDISDGSVAI
+421 MQETIPDIPDGSVAV
-436 MADPVYELESI
+436 MMDSVYEQDTI
-447 VIGDDEYPVE
+447 VMGNTEYPVE
-457 QTMKIPGKDAMTE
+457 QSMKFPIRNAVSEFVDGS
-470 LVGGTVIVIVKDETA
+470 VILIVKDENA
-485 LEKMRQQLSDME
+485 LENMRKQLAAME
-497 TAAYGEDRKVDLTYM
+497 TEAYGEERTVDLTYV
-512 MNFDMSGSVEEK
+512 MNFDMSGTGEEK

-530 VREHLNEWQNDE
+530 VRERVSEWQNDE
-542 TNPQIM
+542 TNPKTM
-548 RLDCNVVSRAEGRI
+548 RLDCNVISRAEGHI
-562 DYESSN
+562 DYETSN
-568 GGLFF
+568 GGLLF

-608 EKVGMSNAE
+608 EKVGMSNEE
-617 VKASIRSQVRTVF
+617 VKATIRSQVRMVF
-630 FLPLVTAACHLA
+630 FLPLATAACHLA
-642 AAYPMLKKLLALVA
+642 AAYPMLKKLLALVS

-676 IYLAVFA
+676 IYLAVFII
-683 VTSRSYYKIV
+683 TSKSYYKIV

>member
-1 MRKYPTHSLFQRQ
+1 
-14 VVSVMN
+14 MN
-20 KLYLKL
+20 RLYLRL

-60 NEGLSKMRGGASV
+60 NDGLSKMRGGSSV
-73 QMVLFFGV
+73 QIVLYFGV
-81 IVVGVFVSIFL
+81 VVVGVFVSIFL

-106 LGIYNILGMEK
+106 LGVYNILGMEK
-117 IHIAKIMA
+117 IHVAKIMA
-125 WETVFSFLIA
+125 WETVFSFMIA
-135 VGGGLILGIVFQ
+135 VGGGLITGIVFQ

-159 LDAAIPFYI
+159 LEAAIPFYI
-168 SGWGCLHTAELFGAI
+168 SGWGCLHTAEMFGAI

-199 PVELLHSGSTGERE
+199 PVELLHSGNTGERE
-213 PKTKILQ
+213 PKTKIIQ
-220 AVLGV
+220 AVLGIL
-225 VCIAAGY
+225 CIVTGY
-232 YMAITV
+232 YIAITT
-238 DNPVKAITLFFV
+238 DNPVKAVSLFFV

-256 IGTYWLFNAGSIAF
+256 VGTYFLFNAGSIAF

-327 LEDELK
+327 IEDELK
-333 TQYPAELEVLFYDP
+333 TQYPAELELIFYDP
-347 DGQQDSGTFDR
+347 DGQQDAQAFDR
-358 MTDEIENVIKE
+358 MADEIECVIKE
-369 NGRVITGRQKGIYAG
+369 NGRVITGKQKGSYVG
-384 AAVMLSGNK
+384 TAVAMTGNK
-393 VIALDRSNMDF
+393 ITALDRSAMDF
-404 SNMYMFEVMT
+404 SNMYVLEIMT
-414 KQGFEEY
+414 KDGFEEY
-421 MQESIPDISDGSVAI
+421 MQETIPDIPDGSVAV
-436 MADPVYELESI
+436 MMDSVYEQDTI
-447 VIGDDEYPVE
+447 VMGNTEYPVE
-457 QTMKIPGKDAMTE
+457 QSMKFPIRDAVSE
-470 LVGGTVIVIVKDETA
+470 FVGGSVILIVKDENA
-485 LEKMRQQLSDME
+485 LENMRKQLAAME
-497 TAAYGEDRKVDLTYM
+497 TEAYGEERTVDLTYV
-512 MNFDMSGSVEEK
+512 MNFDMSGSGEEK

-530 VREHLNEWQNDE
+530 VRERVSEWQNDE
-542 TNPQIM
+542 TNPKTM
-548 RLDCNVVSRAEGRI
+548 RLDCNVISRAEGHI
-562 DYESSN
+562 DYETSN
-568 GGLFF
+568 GGLLF

-608 EKVGMSNAE
+608 EKVGMSNEE
-617 VKASIRSQVRTVF
+617 VKATIRSQVRMVF
-630 FLPLVTAACHLA
+630 FLPLATAACHLA
-642 AAYPMLKKLLALVA
+642 AAYPMLKKLLALVS

-676 IYLAVFA
+676 IYLAVFII
-683 VTSRSYYKIV
+683 TSKSYYKIV

>member
-1 MRKYPTHSLFQRQ
+1 
-14 VVSVMN
+14 MN
-20 KLYLKL
+20 RLYLRL

-60 NEGLSKMRGGASV
+60 NDGLSKMRGGSSV
-73 QMVLFFGV
+73 QIVLYFGV
-81 IVVGVFVSIFL
+81 VVVGVFVSIFL

-106 LGIYNILGMEK
+106 LGVYTILGMEK
-117 IHIAKIMA
+117 IHVAKIMA

-135 VGGGLILGIVFQ
+135 VGGGLITGIVFQ

-159 LDAAIPFYI
+159 LEAAIPFYI
-168 SGWGCLHTAELFGAI
+168 SGWGCLHTAEMFGAI

-199 PVELLHSGSTGERE
+199 PVELLHSGNTGERE
-213 PKTKILQ
+213 PKTKIIQ
-220 AVLGV
+220 AVLGIL
-225 VCIAAGY
+225 CIVTGY
-232 YMAITV
+232 YIAITT
-238 DNPVKAITLFFV
+238 DNPVKAVSLFFV

-256 IGTYWLFNAGSIAF
+256 VGTYFLFNAGSIAF

-327 LEDELK
+327 IEGELK
-333 TQYPAELEVLFYDP
+333 TQYPAELELIFYDP
-347 DGQQDSGTFDR
+347 DGQQDAQAFDR
-358 MTDEIENVIKE
+358 MADEIECVIKE
-369 NGRVITGRQKGIYAG
+369 NGRVITGKQKGSYVG
-384 AAVMLSGNK
+384 TAVAMTGNK
-393 VIALDRSNMDF
+393 ITALDRSAMDF
-404 SNMYMFEVMT
+404 SNMYVLEIMT
-414 KQGFEEY
+414 KDGFEEY
-421 MQESIPDISDGSVAI
+421 MQETIPDIPDGSVAV
-436 MADPVYELESI
+436 MMDSVYEQDTI
-447 VIGDDEYPVE
+447 VMGNTEYPVE
-457 QTMKIPGKDAMTE
+457 QSMKFPIRDAVSE
-470 LVGGTVIVIVKDETA
+470 FVGGSVILIVKDENA
-485 LEKMRQQLSDME
+485 LENMRKQLAAME
-497 TAAYGEDRKVDLTYM
+497 TEAYGEERTVDLTYV
-512 MNFDMSGSVEEK
+512 MNFDMSGSGEEK

-530 VREHLNEWQNDE
+530 VRERVSEWQNDE
-542 TNPQIM
+542 TNPKTM
-548 RLDCNVVSRAEGRI
+548 RLDCNVISRAEGHI
-562 DYESSN
+562 DYETSN
-568 GGLFF
+568 GGLLF

-608 EKVGMSNAE
+608 EKVGMSNEE
-617 VKASIRSQVRTVF
+617 VKATIRSQVRMVF
-630 FLPLVTAACHLA
+630 FLPLATAACHLA
-642 AAYPMLKKLLALVA
+642 AAYPMLKKLLALVS

-676 IYLAVFA
+676 IYLAVFII
-683 VTSRSYYKIV
+683 TSKSYYKIV

>member
-1 MRKYPTHSLFQRQ
+1 
-14 VVSVMN
+14 MN
-20 KLYLKL
+20 RLYLRL

-60 NEGLSKMRGGASV
+60 NDGLSKMRGGSSV
-73 QMVLFFGV
+73 QIVLYFGV
-81 IVVGVFVSIFL
+81 VVVGVFVSIFL

-106 LGIYNILGMEK
+106 LGVYNILGMEK
-117 IHIAKIMA
+117 IHVAKIMA

-135 VGGGLILGIVFQ
+135 VGGGLITGIVFQ

-159 LDAAIPFYI
+159 LEAAIPFYI
-168 SGWGCLHTAELFGAI
+168 SGWGCLHTAEMFGAI

-199 PVELLHSGSTGERE
+199 PVELLHSGNTGERE
-213 PKTKILQ
+213 PKTKIIQ
-220 AVLGV
+220 AILGIL
-225 VCIAAGY
+225 CIVTGY
-232 YMAITV
+232 YIAITT
-238 DNPVKAITLFFV
+238 DNPVKAVSLFFV

-256 IGTYWLFNAGSIAF
+256 VGTYFLFNAGSIAF

-327 LEDELK
+327 IEDELK
-333 TQYPAELEVLFYDP
+333 TQYPAELELIFYDP
-347 DGQQDSGTFDR
+347 DGQQDAQTFNR
-358 MTDEIENVIKE
+358 MADEIERVIKE
-369 NGRVITGRQKGIYAG
+369 NGRVITGKQKGSYVG
-384 AAVMLSGNK
+384 TAVAMTGNK
-393 VIALDRSNMDF
+393 ITALDRSAMDF
-404 SNMYMFEVMT
+404 SNMYVLEIMT
-414 KQGFEEY
+414 KDGFEEY
-421 MQESIPDISDGSVAI
+421 MQETIPDIPDGSVAV
-436 MADPVYELESI
+436 MMDSVYEQDTI
-447 VIGDDEYPVE
+447 VMGNTEYPVE
-457 QTMKIPGKDAMTE
+457 QSMKFPIRDAVSE
-470 LVGGTVIVIVKDETA
+470 FVGGSVILIVKDENA
-485 LEKMRQQLSDME
+485 LENMRKQLAAME
-497 TAAYGEDRKVDLTYM
+497 TEAYGEERTVDLTYV
-512 MNFDMSGSVEEK
+512 MNFDMSGTGEEK

-530 VREHLNEWQNDE
+530 VRERVSEWQNDE
-542 TNPQIM
+542 TNPKTM
-548 RLDCNVVSRAEGRI
+548 RLDCNVISRAEGHI
-562 DYESSN
+562 DYETSN
-568 GGLFF
+568 GGLLF

-608 EKVGMSNAE
+608 EKVGMSNEE
-617 VKASIRSQVRTVF
+617 VKATIRSQVRMVF
-630 FLPLVTAACHLA
+630 FLPLATAACHLA
-642 AAYPMLKKLLALVA
+642 AAYPMLKKLLALVS

-676 IYLAVFA
+676 IYLAVFII
-683 VTSRSYYKIV
+683 TSKSYYKIV

>member
-1 MRKYPTHSLFQRQ
+1 
-14 VVSVMN
+14 MN
-20 KLYLKL
+20 RLYLRL

-60 NEGLSKMRGGASV
+60 NDGLSKMRGGSSV
-73 QMVLFFGV
+73 QIVLYFGV
-81 IVVGVFVSIFL
+81 VVVGVFVSIFL

-106 LGIYNILGMEK
+106 LGVYNILGMEK
-117 IHIAKIMA
+117 IHVAKIMA
-125 WETVFSFLIA
+125 WETVFSFLVA
-135 VGGGLILGIVFQ
+135 VGGGLITGIVFQ

-159 LDAAIPFYI
+159 LEAAIPFYI
-168 SGWGCLHTAELFGAI
+168 SGWGCLHTAEMFGAI

-199 PVELLHSGSTGERE
+199 PVELLHSGNTGERE
-213 PKTKILQ
+213 PKTKIIQ
-220 AVLGV
+220 AVLGIL
-225 VCIAAGY
+225 CIVTGY
-232 YMAITV
+232 YIAITT
-238 DNPVKAITLFFV
+238 DNPVKAVSLFFV

-256 IGTYWLFNAGSIAF
+256 VGTFFLFNAGSIAF

-327 LEDELK
+327 IEDELK
-333 TQYPAELEVLFYDP
+333 TQYPAELELIFYDP
-347 DGQQDSGTFDR
+347 DGQQDAQTFNR
-358 MTDEIENVIKE
+358 MADEIERVIKE
-369 NGRVITGRQKGIYAG
+369 NGRVITGKQKGSYVG
-384 AAVMLSGNK
+384 TAVAMTGNK
-393 VIALDRSNMDF
+393 ITALDRSAMDF
-404 SNMYMFEVMT
+404 SNMYVLEIMA
-414 KQGFEEY
+414 KDGFEEY
-421 MQESIPDISDGSVAI
+421 MQETIPDIPDGSVAV
-436 MADPVYELESI
+436 MMDSVYEQDTI
-447 VIGDDEYPVE
+447 VMGNTEYPVE
-457 QTMKIPGKDAMTE
+457 QSMKFPIRDAVSE
-470 LVGGTVIVIVKDETA
+470 FVGGSVILIVKDENA
-485 LEKMRQQLSDME
+485 LENMRKQLAAME
-497 TAAYGEDRKVDLTYM
+497 TEAYGEERTVDLTYV
-512 MNFDMSGSVEEK
+512 MNFDMSGTGEEK

-530 VREHLNEWQNDE
+530 VRERVSEWQNDE
-542 TNPQIM
+542 TNPKTM
-548 RLDCNVVSRAEGRI
+548 RLDCNVISRAEGHI
-562 DYESSN
+562 DYETSN
-568 GGLFF
+568 GGLLF

-608 EKVGMSNAE
+608 EKVGMSNEE
-617 VKASIRSQVRTVF
+617 VKATIRSQVRMVF
-630 FLPLVTAACHLA
+630 FLPLATAACHLA
-642 AAYPMLKKLLALVA
+642 AAYPMLKKLLALVS

-676 IYLAVFA
+676 IYLAVFII
-683 VTSRSYYKIV
+683 TSKSYYKIV

>member
-1 MRKYPTHSLFQRQ
+1 
-14 VVSVMN
+14 MN
-20 KLYLKL
+20 RLYLRL

-60 NEGLSKMRGGASV
+60 NDGLSKMRGGSSV
-73 QMVLFFGV
+73 QIVLYFGV
-81 IVVGVFVSIFL
+81 VVVGVFVSIFL

-106 LGIYNILGMEK
+106 LGVYNILGMEK
-117 IHIAKIMA
+117 IHVAKIMA

-135 VGGGLILGIVFQ
+135 VGGGLITGIVFQ

-159 LDAAIPFYI
+159 LEAAIPFYI
-168 SGWGCLHTAELFGAI
+168 SGWGCLHTAEMFGAI

-199 PVELLHSGSTGERE
+199 PVELLHSGNTGERE
-213 PKTKILQ
+213 PKTKIIQ
-220 AVLGV
+220 AVLGIL
-225 VCIAAGY
+225 CIVTGY
-232 YMAITV
+232 YIAITT
-238 DNPVKAITLFFV
+238 DNPVKAVSLFFV

-256 IGTYWLFNAGSIAF
+256 VGTYFLFNAGSIAF

-327 LEDELK
+327 IEDELK
-333 TQYPAELEVLFYDP
+333 TQYPAELELIFYDP
-347 DGQQDSGTFDR
+347 DGQQDAQAFDR
-358 MTDEIENVIKE
+358 MADEIERVIKE
-369 NGRVITGRQKGIYAG
+369 NGRVITGKQKGSYVG
-384 AAVMLSGNK
+384 TAVAMTGNK
-393 VIALDRSNMDF
+393 ITALDRSAMDF
-404 SNMYMFEVMT
+404 SNMYVLEIMT
-414 KQGFEEY
+414 KDGFEEY
-421 MQESIPDISDGSVAI
+421 MQETIPDIPDGSVAV
-436 MADPVYELESI
+436 MMDSVYEQDTI
-447 VIGDDEYPVE
+447 VMGNTEYPVE
-457 QTMKIPGKDAMTE
+457 QSMKFPIRDAVSE
-470 LVGGTVIVIVKDETA
+470 FVGGSVILIVKDENA
-485 LEKMRQQLSDME
+485 LENMRKQLAAME
-497 TAAYGEDRKVDLTYM
+497 TEAYGEERTVDLTYV
-512 MNFDMSGSVEEK
+512 MNFDMSGSGEEK

-530 VREHLNEWQNDE
+530 VRERVSEWQNDE
-542 TNPQIM
+542 TNPKTM
-548 RLDCNVVSRAEGRI
+548 RLDCNVISRAEGHI
-562 DYESSN
+562 DYETSN
-568 GGLFF
+568 GGLLF

-608 EKVGMSNAE
+608 EKVGMSNEE
-617 VKASIRSQVRTVF
+617 VKATIRSQVRMVF
-630 FLPLVTAACHLA
+630 FLPLATAACHLA
-642 AAYPMLKKLLALVA
+642 AAYLMLKKLLALVS

-676 IYLAVFA
+676 IYLAVFII
-683 VTSRSYYKIV
+683 TSKSYYKIV

>member
-1 MRKYPTHSLFQRQ
+1 
-14 VVSVMN
+14 MN
-20 KLYLKL
+20 RLYLRL

-60 NEGLSKMRGGASV
+60 NDGLSKMRGGSSV
-73 QMVLFFGV
+73 QIVLYFGV
-81 IVVGVFVSIFL
+81 VVVGVFVSIFL

-106 LGIYNILGMEK
+106 VGVYNILGMEK
-117 IHIAKIMA
+117 IHVAKIMA

-135 VGGGLILGIVFQ
+135 VGGGLITGIVFQ

-159 LDAAIPFYI
+159 LEAAIPFYI
-168 SGWGCLHTAELFGAI
+168 SGWGCLHTAEMFGAI

-191 LMQIRLSN
+191 LMQIRFSN
-199 PVELLHSGSTGERE
+199 PVELLHSGNTGERE
-213 PKTKILQ
+213 PKTKIIQ
-220 AVLGV
+220 AVLGIL
-225 VCIAAGY
+225 CIVTGY
-232 YMAITV
+232 YIAITT
-238 DNPVKAITLFFV
+238 DNPVKAVSLFFV

-256 IGTYWLFNAGSIAF
+256 VGTYFLFNAGSIAF

-327 LEDELK
+327 IEDELK
-333 TQYPAELEVLFYDP
+333 TQYPAELELIFYDP
-347 DGQQDSGTFDR
+347 DGQQDAQTFNR
-358 MTDEIENVIKE
+358 MADEIERVIKE
-369 NGRVITGRQKGIYAG
+369 NGRVITGKQKGSYVG
-384 AAVMLSGNK
+384 TAVAMTGNK
-393 VIALDRSNMDF
+393 ITALDRSAMDF
-404 SNMYMFEVMT
+404 SNMYVLEIMT
-414 KQGFEEY
+414 KDGFEEY
-421 MQESIPDISDGSVAI
+421 MQETIPDIPDGSVAV
-436 MADPVYELESI
+436 MMDSVYEQDTI
-447 VIGDDEYPVE
+447 VMGNTEYPVE
-457 QTMKIPGKDAMTE
+457 QSMKFPIRNAVSEFVDGS
-470 LVGGTVIVIVKDETA
+470 VILIVKDENA
-485 LEKMRQQLSDME
+485 LENMRKQLAAME
-497 TAAYGEDRKVDLTYM
+497 TEAYGEERTVDLTYV
-512 MNFDMSGSVEEK
+512 MNFDMSGTGEEK

-530 VREHLNEWQNDE
+530 VRERVSEWQNDE
-542 TNPQIM
+542 TNPKTM
-548 RLDCNVVSRAEGRI
+548 RLDCNVISRAEGHI
-562 DYESSN
+562 DYETSN
-568 GGLFF
+568 GGLLF

-608 EKVGMSNAE
+608 EKVGMSNEE
-617 VKASIRSQVRTVF
+617 VKATIRSQVRMVF
-630 FLPLVTAACHLA
+630 FLPLATAACHLA
-642 AAYPMLKKLLALVA
+642 AAYPMLKKLLALVS

-676 IYLAVFA
+676 IYLAVFII
-683 VTSRSYYKIV
+683 TSKSYYKIV

>member
-1 MRKYPTHSLFQRQ
+1 
-14 VVSVMN
+14 MN
-20 KLYLKL
+20 RLYLRL

-60 NEGLSKMRGGASV
+60 NDGLSKMRGGSSV
-73 QMVLFFGV
+73 QIVLYFGV
-81 IVVGVFVSIFL
+81 VVVGVFVSIFL

-106 LGIYNILGMEK
+106 LGVYNILGMEK
-117 IHIAKIMA
+117 IHVAKIMA

-135 VGGGLILGIVFQ
+135 VGGGLITGIVFQ

-168 SGWGCLHTAELFGAI
+168 SGWGCLHTAEMFGAI

-191 LMQIRLSN
+191 LMQIRFSN
-199 PVELLHSGSTGERE
+199 PVELLHSGNTGERE
-213 PKTKILQ
+213 PKTKIIQ
-220 AVLGV
+220 AVLGIL
-225 VCIAAGY
+225 CIVTGY
-232 YMAITV
+232 YIAITT
-238 DNPVKAITLFFV
+238 DNPVKAVSLFFV

-256 IGTYWLFNAGSIAF
+256 VGTYFLFNAGSIAF

-327 LEDELK
+327 IEDELK
-333 TQYPAELEVLFYDP
+333 TQYPAELELIFYDP
-347 DGQQDSGTFDR
+347 DGQQDAQTFNR
-358 MTDEIENVIKE
+358 MADEIERVIKE
-369 NGRVITGRQKGIYAG
+369 NGRVITGKQKGSYVG
-384 AAVMLSGNK
+384 TAVAMTGNK
-393 VIALDRSNMDF
+393 ITALDRSAMDF
-404 SNMYMFEVMT
+404 SNMYVLEIMT
-414 KQGFEEY
+414 KDGFEEY
-421 MQESIPDISDGSVAI
+421 MQETIPDIPDGSVAV
-436 MADPVYELESI
+436 MMDSVYEQDTI
-447 VIGDDEYPVE
+447 VMGNTEYPVE
-457 QTMKIPGKDAMTE
+457 QSMKFPIRDAVSE
-470 LVGGTVIVIVKDETA
+470 FVGGSVILIVKDENA
-485 LEKMRQQLSDME
+485 LENMRKQLAAME
-497 TAAYGEDRKVDLTYM
+497 TEAYGEERTVDLTYV
-512 MNFDMSGSVEEK
+512 MNFDMSGTGEEK

-530 VREHLNEWQNDE
+530 VRKRVSEWQNDE
-542 TNPQIM
+542 TNPKTM
-548 RLDCNVVSRAEGRI
+548 RLDCNVISRAEGHI
-562 DYESSN
+562 DYETSN
-568 GGLFF
+568 GGLLF

-608 EKVGMSNAE
+608 EKVGMSNEE
-617 VKASIRSQVRTVF
+617 VKATIRSQVRMVF
-630 FLPLVTAACHLA
+630 FLPLATAACHLA
-642 AAYPMLKKLLALVA
+642 AAYPMLKKLLALVS

-676 IYLAVFA
+676 IYLAVFII
-683 VTSRSYYKIV
+683 TSKSYYKIV

>member
-1 MRKYPTHSLFQRQ
+1 
-14 VVSVMN
+14 MN
-20 KLYLKL
+20 RLYLRL

-60 NEGLSKMRGGASV
+60 NDGLSKMRGGSSV
-73 QMVLFFGV
+73 QIVLYFGV
-81 IVVGVFVSIFL
+81 VVVGVFVSIFL

-106 LGIYNILGMEK
+106 LGVYNILGMEK
-117 IHIAKIMA
+117 IHVAKIMA

-135 VGGGLILGIVFQ
+135 VGGGLITGIVFQ

-159 LDAAIPFYI
+159 LEAAIPFYI
-168 SGWGCLHTAELFGAI
+168 SGWGCLHTAEMFGAI

-199 PVELLHSGSTGERE
+199 PVELLHSGNTGERE
-213 PKTKILQ
+213 PKTKIIQ
-220 AVLGV
+220 AVLGIL
-225 VCIAAGY
+225 CIVTGY
-232 YMAITV
+232 YIAITT
-238 DNPVKAITLFFV
+238 DNPVKAVSLFFV

-256 IGTYWLFNAGSIAF
+256 VGTYFLFNAGSIAF
-270 LKLLRK
+270 LKLLRE

-327 LEDELK
+327 IKDELK
-333 TQYPAELEVLFYDP
+333 TQYPAELELIFYDP
-347 DGQQDSGTFDR
+347 DGQQDAQTFNR
-358 MTDEIENVIKE
+358 MADEIERVIKE
-369 NGRVITGRQKGIYAG
+369 NGRVITGKQKGSYVG
-384 AAVMLSGNK
+384 TAVAMTGNK
-393 VIALDRSNMDF
+393 ITALDRSAMDF
-404 SNMYMFEVMT
+404 SNMYVLEIMT
-414 KQGFEEY
+414 KDGFEEY
-421 MQESIPDISDGSVAI
+421 MQETIPDIPDGSVAV
-436 MADPVYELESI
+436 MMDSVYEQDTI
-447 VIGDDEYPVE
+447 VMGNTEYPVE
-457 QTMKIPGKDAMTE
+457 QSMKFPIRDAVSE
-470 LVGGTVIVIVKDETA
+470 FVGGSVILIVKDENA
-485 LEKMRQQLSDME
+485 LENMRKQLAAME
-497 TAAYGEDRKVDLTYM
+497 TEAYGEERTVDLTYV
-512 MNFDMSGSVEEK
+512 MNFDMSGTGEEK

-530 VREHLNEWQNDE
+530 VRERVSEWQNDE
-542 TNPQIM
+542 TNPKTM
-548 RLDCNVVSRAEGRI
+548 RLDCNVISRAEGHI
-562 DYESSN
+562 DYETSN
-568 GGLFF
+568 GGLLF

-608 EKVGMSNAE
+608 EKVGMSNEE
-617 VKASIRSQVRTVF
+617 VKATIRSQVRMVF
-630 FLPLVTAACHLA
+630 FLPLATAACHLA
-642 AAYPMLKKLLALVA
+642 AAYPMLKKLLALVS

-676 IYLAVFA
+676 IYLAVFII
-683 VTSRSYYKIV
+683 TSKSYYKIV

>member
-1 MRKYPTHSLFQRQ
+1 
-14 VVSVMN
+14 MN

-60 NEGLSKMRGGASV
+60 NEGLSKMPGGTSV

-125 WETVFSFLIA
+125 WKTVFSFLIA

-384 AAVMLSGNK
+384 AAVMMSQNK
-393 VIALDRSNMDF
+393 VMALDRSNMDF
-404 SNMYMFEVMT
+404 SNMYMLEVMT

-548 RLDCNVVSRAEGRI
+548 RLEYNVVSRAEGRI

-642 AAYPMLKKLLALVA
+642 AAYPMLKKMLALVA

>member
-1 MRKYPTHSLFQRQ
+1 
-14 VVSVMN
+14 MN
-20 KLYLKL
+20 RLYLRL

-60 NEGLSKMRGGASV
+60 NDGLSKMRGGSSV
-73 QMVLFFGV
+73 QIVLYFGV
-81 IVVGVFVSIFL
+81 VVVGVFVSIFL

-106 LGIYNILGMEK
+106 LGVYNILGMEK
-117 IHIAKIMA
+117 IHVAKIMA

-135 VGGGLILGIVFQ
+135 VGGGLITGIVFQ

-159 LDAAIPFYI
+159 LEAAIPFYI
-168 SGWGCLHTAELFGAI
+168 SGWGCLHTAEMFGAI

-191 LMQIRLSN
+191 LMQIRFSN
-199 PVELLHSGSTGERE
+199 PVELLHSGNTGERE
-213 PKTKILQ
+213 PKTKIIQ
-220 AVLGV
+220 AVLGIL
-225 VCIAAGY
+225 CIVTGY
-232 YMAITV
+232 YIAITT
-238 DNPVKAITLFFV
+238 DNPVKAVSLFFV

-256 IGTYWLFNAGSIAF
+256 VGTYFLFNAGSIAF

-327 LEDELK
+327 IEDELK
-333 TQYPAELEVLFYDP
+333 TQYPAELELIFYDP
-347 DGQQDSGTFDR
+347 DGQQDAQTFNR
-358 MTDEIENVIKE
+358 MADEIERVIKE
-369 NGRVITGRQKGIYAG
+369 NGRVITGKQKGSYVG
-384 AAVMLSGNK
+384 TAVAMTGNK
-393 VIALDRSNMDF
+393 ITALDRSAMDF
-404 SNMYMFEVMT
+404 SNMYVLEIMT
-414 KQGFEEY
+414 KDGFEEY
-421 MQESIPDISDGSVAI
+421 MQETIPDIPDGSVAV
-436 MADPVYELESI
+436 MMDSVYEQDTI
-447 VIGDDEYPVE
+447 AMGNTEYPVE
-457 QTMKIPGKDAMTE
+457 QSMKFPIRNAVSEFVDGS
-470 LVGGTVIVIVKDETA
+470 VILIVKDENA
-485 LEKMRQQLSDME
+485 LENMRKQLAAME
-497 TAAYGEDRKVDLTYM
+497 TEAYGEERTVDLTYV
-512 MNFDMSGSVEEK
+512 MNFDMSGSGEEK

-530 VREHLNEWQNDE
+530 VRERVSEWQNDE
-542 TNPQIM
+542 TNPKTM
-548 RLDCNVVSRAEGRI
+548 RLDCNVISRAEGHI
-562 DYESSN
+562 DYETSN
-568 GGLFF
+568 GGLLF

-608 EKVGMSNAE
+608 EKVGMSNEE
-617 VKASIRSQVRTVF
+617 VKATIRSQVRMVF
-630 FLPLVTAACHLA
+630 FLPLATAACHLA
-642 AAYPMLKKLLALVA
+642 AAYPMLKKLLALVS

-676 IYLAVFA
+676 IYLAVFII
-683 VTSRSYYKIV
+683 TSKSYYKIV